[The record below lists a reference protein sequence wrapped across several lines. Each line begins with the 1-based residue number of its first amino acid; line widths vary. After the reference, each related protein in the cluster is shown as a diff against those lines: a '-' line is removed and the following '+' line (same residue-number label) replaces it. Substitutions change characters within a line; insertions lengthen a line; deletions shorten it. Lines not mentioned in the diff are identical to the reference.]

1 MNRCIWL
8 VSLLIASN
16 IGICAQNKTS
26 NFEGY
31 FFNDEYNVY
40 IRMNLHSNN
49 IIVPGHEMF
58 GSLPGYLGK
67 KNNNFFW
74 LITSGK
80 IIECDKSEFDL
91 VNDYGSED
99 LKVSFIKKN
108 DSIYILRQE
117 SGNSLKVPNNRKWQK
132 LPKEMEFKK
141 K

>member
-1 MNRCIWL
+1 
-8 VSLLIASN
+8 
-16 IGICAQNKTS
+16 
-26 NFEGY
+26 
-31 FFNDEYNVY
+31 
-40 IRMNLHSNN
+40 MNLHSNN